1 MCSGAPSVRKTRPAP
16 HRRAQWGRRGTACGG
31 GRPRPRRAGRV
42 AHTHPLH
49 SRAHDLPAHRALYL
63 EPSLGMETCIS
74 GLSATQ
80 TKKKKKGTRKTS
92 WVPAPNPNS
101 KHETRPSPWTAFCV
115 EHHSFSKSS
124 RLEERASR
132 LVLTRTTC
140 LEGHLVKKEE
150 ARHMSM
156 ERTECFENLKATP
169 SVPGTWM
176 CHPLPP
182 NTGSPLGKA
191 PSQSWPSLRLRRRPW
206 DMLLALGCSATRTP
220 GVWEGSSL
228 RRAVTCDMGGDL
240 VQTPGASKSQA
251 SAQRG
256 GAARTRRG
264 GRVSPACSQ
273 TRGALPD
280 SQLSYGPIYRHSVNI
295 SFRSVDT
302 KRKPEINLCRSD
314 V

>member
-1 MCSGAPSVRKTRPAP
+1 MLRSPKREEDPPGPPP
-16 HRRAQWGRRGTACGG
+16 PRAVGTAGDSLRRGPALPTE
-31 GRPRPRRAGRV
+31 GREGRTHTPVAFASTRSSCPPSTIFRAISWHGNLYFW
-42 AHTHPLH
+42 AFCH
-49 SRAHDLPAHRALYL
+49 SDK
-63 EPSLGMETCIS
+63 E
-74 GLSATQ
+74 
-80 TKKKKKGTRKTS
+80 KKKGTRKTS

-169 SVPGTWM
+169 SVPGTWT

-206 DMLLALGCSATRTP
+206 DALLALGCSATSTP

-228 RRAVTCDMGGDL
+228 RRAVTCDMGRDL
-240 VQTPGASKSQA
+240 AQTPPASKSQA

-256 GAARTRRG
+256 GAARTHRG

>member
-1 MCSGAPSVRKTRPAP
+1 MYFWAFC
-16 HRRAQWGRRGTACGG
+16 
-31 GRPRPRRAGRV
+31 
-42 AHTHPLH
+42 H
-49 SRAHDLPAHRALYL
+49 SDK
-63 EPSLGMETCIS
+63 E
-74 GLSATQ
+74 
-80 TKKKKKGTRKTS
+80 KKKGTRKTS

-169 SVPGTWM
+169 SVPGTWT
-176 CHPLPP
+176 CHPLLP
-182 NTGSPLGKA
+182 NTGLPLGKA

-206 DMLLALGCSATRTP
+206 DALLALGCSATRTP
-220 GVWEGSSL
+220 GIWEGSSL
-228 RRAVTCDMGGDL
+228 GRAVTCDMGRDL
-240 VQTPGASKSQA
+240 AQTPPASKSQA

-280 SQLSYGPIYRHSVNI
+280 SQLPVFLSWTLFTDTVSTFLLGPWPRRGH
-295 SFRSVDT
+295 
-302 KRKPEINLCRSD
+302 EA
-314 V
+314 